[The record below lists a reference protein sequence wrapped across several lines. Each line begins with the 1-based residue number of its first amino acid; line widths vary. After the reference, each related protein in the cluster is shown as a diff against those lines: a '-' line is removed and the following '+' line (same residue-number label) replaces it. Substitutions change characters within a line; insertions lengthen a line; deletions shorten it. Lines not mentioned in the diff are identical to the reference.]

1 MRVTRRQLRK
11 LIQEGYQELHKQQLK
26 AYERGEVVGLPGPIA
41 VSGNKNYYEA
51 LRAFLYH
58 GGVSTKPVTGANFFN
73 YTLSNGHS
81 LNTPSFQSWPGGFS
95 VVRLSLF
102 AAYQK
107 ANDTYPGI
115 KFAVSGNPEVDAE
128 FIARCCALSDDD
140 FLRLCRK
147 TFHGPRVGSWE
158 SEILPGYPHAFIGL

>member
-1 MRVTRRQLRK
+1 MKLTRRQLRK
-11 LIQEGYQELHKQQLK
+11 LIIESYQELHRLQSK
-26 AYERGEVVGLPGPIA
+26 AYERGEVAGLPGSIA

-51 LRAFLYH
+51 LRSFLYH
-58 GGVSTKPVTGANFFN
+58 DGVDAKPVTGAKFFN
-73 YTLSNGHS
+73 YTLGNGHS
-81 LNTPSFQSWPGGFS
+81 LNIPHYRTWPNGFS

-115 KFAVSGNPEVDAE
+115 KFAVSGNPEVDAK
-128 FIARCCALSDDD
+128 FIIRCCALSDDD

-147 TFHGPRVGSWE
+147 TFNGPRVGSWE